1 MKTYQGERQLWS
13 EDVGA
18 TLNAPSSIF
27 CLSVFAISVCPSC
40 LYVKQ
45 LWAVSL
51 HLLFCWEQRFN
62 LSRFYE
68 RGPHPAAEGYSH
80 VFPLRGYA
88 STLGRLAVPRPCL
101 FPFLPCGAHSV
112 SLPGAGFGGVVV
124 SSLRLGDV
132 SSVFMI
138 ERRQLPDLPETG
150 VTGCAGAERHH
161 CSSAQGPLYR
171 CCDWSAYRQ

>member
-18 TLNAPSSIF
+18 TLNAPFSIF

-80 VFPLRGYA
+80 VFSLYEGMRLL
-88 STLGRLAVPRPCL
+88 LGGWRSLARVFFPSFPVVPIAFLSLGQGLGGSWFRP
-101 FPFLPCGAHSV
+101 
-112 SLPGAGFGGVVV
+112 
-124 SSLRLGDV
+124 
-132 SSVFMI
+132 
-138 ERRQLPDLPETG
+138 
-150 VTGCAGAERHH
+150 
-161 CSSAQGPLYR
+161 
-171 CCDWSAYRQ
+171 